1 MRAPCSQA
9 GALHSQPPTPGHRAA
24 VGDAKTMRRSQWKRQ
39 PFQMAQAAT
48 TALSSALSLV
58 SVAGGQG
65 RPRPE
70 KPVSLIH
77 QSRVTI
83 SRRDQYLTA
92 PELWAMGY
100 RRCAGTGA
108 EASHQSREPACTAN
122 ANELLRGG
130 SHGIASC
137 ARTVSAVTGPFGA
150 VDWRGWGPCRG
161 GRFRQGSVQ
170 NAITLPTG
178 YVIDP
183 PPRPPDGA
191 AAGKREMFT
200 PRGTD
205 R

>member
-70 KPVSLIH
+70 KPVSLIY

-92 PELWAMGY
+92 PEPWAMGY

-108 EASHQSREPACTAN
+108 EASHQSRERKVFDKTRLYCECQRASARRVTW
-122 ANELLRGG
+122 
-130 SHGIASC
+130 IASC

-150 VDWRGWGPCRG
+150 VDWRGGAMSWWTFPSGE
-161 GRFRQGSVQ
+161 
-170 NAITLPTG
+170 
-178 YVIDP
+178 
-183 PPRPPDGA
+183 RPERNHTANRICD
-191 AAGKREMFT
+191 
-200 PRGTD
+200 
-205 R
+205 

>member
-1 MRAPCSQA
+1 LALVGVQQDRAAASARIIHRLIARYKHRRSIQNDTSCWRGDCFKADYLIAVGHARSLLSGGSTTLSA
-9 GALHSQPPTPGHRAA
+9 TAPGHRAA

-92 PELWAMGY
+92 PEPWAMGY
-100 RRCAGTGA
+100 SQVRWNWCR
-108 EASHQSREPACTAN
+108 
-122 ANELLRGG
+122 
-130 SHGIASC
+130 GIAS
-137 ARTVSAVTGPFGA
+137 VS
-150 VDWRGWGPCRG
+150 
-161 GRFRQGSVQ
+161 
-170 NAITLPTG
+170 
-178 YVIDP
+178 
-183 PPRPPDGA
+183 
-191 AAGKREMFT
+191 
-200 PRGTD
+200 
-205 R
+205 

>member
-108 EASHQSREPACTAN
+108 EASHQSRERKVFDKTRLYCECQRASARRVTWHC
-122 ANELLRGG
+122 ELRADCFGCDWSFRCCGLAGVGGHVVVDVSVRGASRTQ
-130 SHGIASC
+130 SHC
-137 ARTVSAVTGPFGA
+137 
-150 VDWRGWGPCRG
+150 
-161 GRFRQGSVQ
+161 Q
-170 NAITLPTG
+170 
-178 YVIDP
+178 
-183 PPRPPDGA
+183 PD
-191 AAGKREMFT
+191 M
-200 PRGTD
+200 
-205 R
+205 